1 MKIQS
6 APLYCDMNPK
16 ILLQKFSKLEFKSRS
31 SDILLQSYF
40 PTLRPTNPFNFNIGS
55 LQLIILNNQILGL
68 AEVVAKASFNIS
80 RLHDTISYMESNM
93 SAKEKLKELKITY
106 PMLEDSTV
114 FDFITLRWHENFREI
129 MNNRVRE
136 AATKK

>member
-6 APLYCDMNPK
+6 TPLYCDVNPK
-16 ILLQKFSKLEFKSRS
+16 ILLKKFSKLEFKSRS

-68 AEVVAKASFNIS
+68 AEVVAKVSFNIS

-106 PMLEDSTV
+106 PMLEDNTV

-136 AATKK
+136 AAGKK